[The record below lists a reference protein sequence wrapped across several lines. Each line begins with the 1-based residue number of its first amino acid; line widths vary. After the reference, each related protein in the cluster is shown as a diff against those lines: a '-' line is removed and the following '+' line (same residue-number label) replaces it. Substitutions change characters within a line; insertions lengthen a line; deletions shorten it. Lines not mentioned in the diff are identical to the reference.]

1 MVDHV
6 QLLIF
11 KRVGDR
17 FNDVRVVMRNILV
30 GHYLTVNVV
39 AREHWAGHVL
49 EVLVAG
55 PAFSAGCQVLGRG
68 EAQLVNPVGRRLS
81 GAALD
86 HVVNGPLDSMVQ
98 LVDNFMPSNI

>member
-1 MVDHV
+1 MVQD
-6 QLLIF
+6 LGGR
-11 KRVGDR
+11 RVGDR